1 MIYGRPV
8 PGRLFAEA
16 ADQPLQH
23 ELWEGVVREVG
34 GRKEREA
41 AFQETLDAIRPTWHA
56 LKAASD
62 GETPTTLTLSG
73 ALVWAWGEGS
83 GLHVP
88 CVRVPLAAISTWWFG
103 GGEVAKGA
111 GGGLFLGG
119 AAVVSE

>member
-1 MIYGRPV
+1 MIVGRPV
-8 PGRLFAEA
+8 PGRAFADV
-16 ADQPLQH
+16 ADQPLQQ
-23 ELWEGVVREVG
+23 ELWEGVIREV

-62 GETPTTLTLSG
+62 GGTPATLTLSH
-73 ALVWAWGEGS
+73 ALIWAWGEGS

-103 GGEVAKGA
+103 GGEVVKGA
-111 GGGLFLGG
+111 GGGFFFGG